1 MSETKKD
8 VGFFE
13 YFLESKKITPRSIM
27 ALCLSALAMLMTLYF
42 LMTAYFGAPVGIA
55 HRLIFVLFV
64 LLFGFFLF
72 PTKRKNGT
80 TNLTGFS
87 PGICFWPY

>member
-1 MSETKKD
+1 MSEERKD

-13 YFLESKKITPRSIM
+13 YFLESKKLTPHSVM
-27 ALCLSALAMLMTLYF
+27 ALGLSALAMLMTLYF

-64 LLFGFFLF
+64 LLFAFFLF
-72 PTKRKNGT
+72 PTN
-80 TNLTGFS
+80 S
-87 PGICFWPY
+87 PKGGGSFP